1 MQQPKRRKKVKTIRK
16 SMFIP
21 LLAGLVLFAGGCERP
36 AVTPATTAAVT
47 STDGVEIRY
56 DVAGKGE
63 TALVFVHCWTC
74 NRRFWDESSAHFGKS
89 YQVVRLDLAGHGE
102 SGTGRKDYTMAAFGG
117 DVAAVVDKL
126 ALKRVI
132 LIGHSMGGPVSA
144 EAEKRLGARVIG
156 VVGVDTFHNGFPLPK
171 NDKEVADFVKP
182 FEDDFKGH
190 GDKFMRSMFTPKSDP
205 ALIDRIGGMVLGAN
219 QDMAVNA
226 LRNILVWCQK
236 DAAASFA
243 RLGDRLRNINA
254 DPKGENKPLDKS
266 VTLIAGVG
274 HFVAQEKPA
283 EFNLALE
290 NIVKGFESIAT
301 NK

>member
-1 MQQPKRRKKVKTIRK
+1 MKTIRK
-16 SMFIP
+16 SMFMP
-21 LLAGLVLFAGGCERP
+21 LLAGLALLAGGCARP
-36 AVTPATTAAVT
+36 AVAPATTATVA

-56 DVAGKGE
+56 AVAGKGE

-74 NRRFWDESSAHFGKS
+74 NRRFWDESFAHFGNG

-102 SGTGRKDYTMAAFGG
+102 SGPGRKDYTMAAFGN

-132 LIGHSMGGPVSA
+132 LIGHSMGGPVSV

-156 VVGVDTFHNGFPLPK
+156 VVGVDTFHTGFPLPK

-190 GDKFMRSMFTPKSDP
+190 GEKFMRSMFTPQSDP
-205 ALIDRIGGMVLGAN
+205 ALIDRIGSMVLGAN
-219 QDMAVNA
+219 QDMATSA
-226 LRNILVWCQK
+226 LKNILTWYQN
-236 DAAASFA
+236 DAATSFA

-254 DPKGENKPLDKS
+254 DPKGENRPLNKS

-274 HFVAQEKPA
+274 HFVAQEKPT

-290 NIVKGFESIAT
+290 NIVKGFEIAAT
-301 NK
+301 KK